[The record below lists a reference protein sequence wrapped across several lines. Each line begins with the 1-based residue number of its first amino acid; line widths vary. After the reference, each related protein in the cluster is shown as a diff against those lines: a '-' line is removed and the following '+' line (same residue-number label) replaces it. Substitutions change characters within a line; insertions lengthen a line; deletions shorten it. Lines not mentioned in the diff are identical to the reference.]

1 MDKHDSSSRL
11 RSNQFPYHVTSG
23 TPNMS
28 KNASLAAVNYK
39 RKDLRHH
46 LDAPTTYMVVNFDDR
61 FVESVPSEMP
71 SIVRVDEKRT
81 RDILD
86 KIRNNSPNRANQKPV
101 RIPKLASTYVLPRQI
116 NSESDRLMFRRADAS
131 TQTETNMNKINFEG
145 MTGYQNWTAEVVEP
159 FLKVRTFVWV
169 RAFLIVHYCQI
180 SCLAFEHLGWIHLP
194 YIILTGFPRYVCA
207 LLRTFAKK
215 SRQSDR
221 KTSTRI

>member
-23 TPNMS
+23 SPSMS
-28 KNASLAAVNYK
+28 KNASLTAVNYK

-86 KIRNNSPNRANQKPV
+86 KIRNNSPNRASDKPL

-131 TQTETNMNKINFEG
+131 TQTEVNMNKINFEG

-159 FLKVRTFVWV
+159 FLKVSFARQALFFIAHSMCLVHNSPCIARLLAALAVLPSLTRFILFFVC
-169 RAFLIVHYCQI
+169 F
-180 SCLAFEHLGWIHLP
+180 
-194 YIILTGFPRYVCA
+194 TGPSQRNQGKA
-207 LLRTFAKK
+207 
-215 SRQSDR
+215 
-221 KTSTRI
+221 STRH

>member
-1 MDKHDSSSRL
+1 
-11 RSNQFPYHVTSG
+11 
-23 TPNMS
+23 MS

-169 RAFLIVHYCQI
+169 RALLFVHYCQNN
-180 SCLAFEHLGWIHLP
+180 
-194 YIILTGFPRYVCA
+194 
-207 LLRTFAKK
+207 
-215 SRQSDR
+215 
-221 KTSTRI
+221 